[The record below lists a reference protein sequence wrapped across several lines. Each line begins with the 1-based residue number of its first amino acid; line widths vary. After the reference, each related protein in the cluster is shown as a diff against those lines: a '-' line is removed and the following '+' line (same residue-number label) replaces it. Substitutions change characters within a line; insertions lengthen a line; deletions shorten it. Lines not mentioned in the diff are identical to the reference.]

1 MHLHQ
6 LGKGSKAIAS
16 QLKREQSIVVSYKT
30 IQRILS
36 GERKL
41 SMGNQESIHYQ
52 NPFCALPNFSS
63 KYHVSEDTT
72 FFSDPSSI
80 IHSFRTFHL
89 PFPVY
94 SAVHEGFA
102 PTSGQP
108 ACPFSIVI
116 TWASVYFG
124 VSVLCASHHIN
135 G

>member
-1 MHLHQ
+1 M
-6 LGKGSKAIAS
+6 AS
-16 QLKREQSIVVSYKT
+16 QLKREQSIVVSDKT

-52 NPFCALPNFSS
+52 NPFCALHNFSS

-72 FFSDPSSI
+72 FFSDPSPT
-80 IHSFRTFHL
+80 IHSFRTSHL
-89 PFPVY
+89 PFSVY

-102 PTSGQP
+102 PTSGQT

-116 TWASVYFG
+116 TWARYVLVYLF
-124 VSVLCASHHIN
+124 VCKPPY
-135 G
+135 